1 MEDRGADATGS
12 IGGSGQMSAASV
24 ALRAL
29 VEAIERRLRE
39 RGVGGLPDALLL
51 GQHRRAIID
60 VLQRGVLDY
69 VAVVDW
75 PTFHRL
81 APLLCRKGF
90 EGLHA
95 AVALSLESALSSG
108 VTSDVLDALER
119 GAGARPQSVLFG
131 RLTRATAGQ
140 ILFRSQLLQ
149 LAEGECATTPLEM
162 TGWIERHTSGA
173 IRAMLQGRLIKGRP
187 DLTSDERQSLVEHA
201 TRHLGRLLPEVES
214 HQHSLRLLRLA
225 YYRLHYPAVARRVL
239 RRVRVVDFSARRA
252 VATGRARPGG

>member
-1 MEDRGADATGS
+1 MEDRGANATSGV
-12 IGGSGQMSAASV
+12 GGSGEMSAASL

-29 VEAIERRLRE
+29 VEAIERRLRQ
-39 RGVGGLPDALLL
+39 RGVGGLPNALLL
-51 GQHRRAIID
+51 GRQRHAVIDALRRG
-60 VLQRGVLDY
+60 LLDY

-81 APLLCRKGF
+81 SPVLCRTGF

-95 AVALSLESALSSG
+95 AVALSLPPALRAG
-108 VTSDVLDALER
+108 VTAEVLDAVEH
-119 GAGARPQSVLFG
+119 GTGVRPQSVLFG

-162 TGWIERHTSGA
+162 TGWIERHTPGA

-187 DLTSDERQSLVEHA
+187 DLTSDERRSLIEHA
-201 TRHLGRLLPEVES
+201 TCHLGRLLPEVES
-214 HQHSLRLLRLA
+214 HQHTLRLLRLA
-225 YYRLHYPAVARRVL
+225 YYRLHYPAVARHVL
-239 RRVRVVDFSARRA
+239 RRVRVVDFSAHRVLA
-252 VATGRARPGG
+252 AGAARPGG